1 MASDGYTCPVCGW
14 PHLDEPHRLP
24 EGDPSFEVC
33 VSCGTEFGND
43 DFGTTHEAL
52 RKRWLEER
60 GGAQARMESLE
71 ILDVTEIERKED
83 GFRVRSTWTVG
94 GLVTHFGHRHF
105 RQNRYDAHIVI
116 VPVDEMWK
124 IRSIEILEQDRL
136 K

>member
-43 DFGTTHEAL
+43 EFGTTHEAL

-60 GGAQARMESLE
+60 GGAWWSSRRNPPDGWDAMKQLE
-71 ILDVTEIERKED
+71 AA
-83 GFRVRSTWTVG
+83 
-94 GLVTHFGHRHF
+94 GL
-105 RQNRYDAHIVI
+105 
-116 VPVDEMWK
+116 
-124 IRSIEILEQDRL
+124 S
-136 K
+136 